1 MAKVNTKKASEPKA
15 KKETA
20 PKAKEAAPKAAK
32 EVAPAVKKTT
42 TPNKAVAKTIAID
55 SACEQAVL
63 VLNKA
68 GVESQLQAELA
79 WCIGSYHHDQNPIG
93 LIENGKRAL
102 VALKAMKAKN
112 AKAVPSKVVTDLEKA
127 LNQA

>member
-1 MAKVNTKKASEPKA
+1 MAKVSAKKTSEPKA
-15 KKETA
+15 KKEAT
-20 PKAKEAAPKAAK
+20 PKAKEAAPKAVK
-32 EVAPAVKKTT
+32 EVAPIVKKTT
-42 TPNKAVAKTIAID
+42 APSKAVAKTISID
-55 SACEQAVL
+55 SACEQVVI

-68 GVESQLQAELA
+68 GVESQLQAELS

-102 VALKAMKAKN
+102 VALKALKAKN